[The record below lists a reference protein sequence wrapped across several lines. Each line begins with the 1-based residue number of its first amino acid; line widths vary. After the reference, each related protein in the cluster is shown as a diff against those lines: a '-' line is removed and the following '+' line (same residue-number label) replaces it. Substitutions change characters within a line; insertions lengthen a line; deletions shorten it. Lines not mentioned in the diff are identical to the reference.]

1 MIRLIPIFLE
11 IITLNKSK
19 KHLLNLRRSFSN
31 ITQKIPFKGFSLAN
45 LTKQCFVLTVL
56 THADDVPHATAAI
69 LPSPHGYKSASLKD
83 HCVLVITARYA
94 SPHHD

>member
-19 KHLLNLRRSFSN
+19 KHFLNLRRSFSN

-56 THADDVPHATAAI
+56 THADDAPHATAAI
-69 LPSPHGYKSASLKD
+69 LPSPHAYKSAWWTS
-83 HCVLVITARYA
+83 HYAPAITARYV
-94 SPHHD
+94 SPRHD